1 MKNYISISFA
11 WALQIVVL
19 LILAWTETGSL
30 QAQTVWNADNLPIPH
45 YRDKTQWVSNPDQV
59 VSPQETDSINALINR
74 LHQSHDVELLVVA
87 VKRLENGDCYET
99 GMALARKHGIGDKKK
114 NNGLIILLSTEDRS
128 YYILTGHGLEGVLPD
143 IICNRIETHYMVP
156 LFKEGKWGE
165 GLFAG
170 VKAISRYLEG
180 DAEHHSVVIHK
191 LSVAFGASS
200 DECAYLGGGSDEG
213 AGLVFD
219 HADIIGDF
227 HILAFL
233 ELHVDVLAFVDAD
246 GHCVKCVEH
255 RAEHRVG
262 HHGDGRRGEREH
274 GVAGEDVG
282 VDVPF
287 GVDRLAAAAHV
298 AVVHHVIVKEREVMK
313 HLDAGG
319 GVEGVGGV
327 ASEGL
332 GGHQHQG
339 GAQTFAAAVQ
349 GIFDW

>member
-19 LILAWTETGSL
+19 LILAWTETDSL

-45 YRDKTQWVSNPDQV
+45 YQDKTQWVSNPDQV

-74 LHQSHDVELLVVA
+74 LHQSHDVEILVVA

-180 DAEHHSVVIHK
+180 DAEPNEDDDVEGALIFFGVLFFIILIVAIIVIVLPQFKTCPKCGKKRMGSVTRQLMYTRGKTDYYKVVYMCRACRYTETRIERSPHVDDD
-191 LSVAFGASS
+191 SGSAGA
-200 DECAYLGGGSDEG
+200 AMLGGTLLGGGRGGFSGGSFGGGSFGGGG
-213 AGLVFD
+213 AG
-219 HADIIGDF
+219 
-227 HILAFL
+227 
-233 ELHVDVLAFVDAD
+233 
-246 GHCVKCVEH
+246 
-255 RAEHRVG
+255 
-262 HHGDGRRGEREH
+262 GR
-274 GVAGEDVG
+274 
-282 VDVPF
+282 F
-287 GVDRLAAAAHV
+287 
-298 AVVHHVIVKEREVMK
+298 
-313 HLDAGG
+313 
-319 GVEGVGGV
+319 
-327 ASEGL
+327 
-332 GGHQHQG
+332 
-339 GAQTFAAAVQ
+339 
-349 GIFDW
+349 